1 MLYRDLRGAD
11 SPGTVGSIFLTFS
24 APLRFCRVFDAVNKA
39 STRRGVC
46 SAFCAEGGLRQ
57 MVADLGLPTCPIVEL
72 FADLAQVMSEP
83 VVPLSAPARSLA
95 AFVAMVQNCGFEAL
109 CILVDKWDEI
119 HETAEKPAV
128 LAQLLEPLLADL
140 HVMETPGAVFKCFLP
155 NSVLEPLKA
164 YSSVRFDRLRV
175 CEIRWSDYFLTEM
188 LNRRLITYSRGRI
201 RSLAQICGASL
212 AESIDQEIVKW
223 AAGVPRHLLQFGA
236 LLFEAQ
242 VQAPGETPL
251 LITNS
256 TWRKATPMPSSPTIC
271 RCC

>member
-1 MLYRDLRGAD
+1 ME
-11 SPGTVGSIFLTFS
+11 SV
-24 APLRFCRVFDAVNKA
+24 
-39 STRRGVC
+39 

-72 FADLAQVMSEP
+72 FADLTQVTSEP

-95 AFVAMVQNCGFEAL
+95 AFVAMVQDCGFEAL

-128 LAQLLEPLLADL
+128 LAQLLEPLLVDL

-175 CEIRWSDYFLTEM
+175 GEIRWSDYFLTEM

-201 RSLAQICGASL
+201 RSLAQICSASL

-223 AAGVPRHLLQFGA
+223 AAGIPKDLLQFGA

-242 VQAPGETPL
+242 VSGA
-251 LITNS
+251 
-256 TWRKATPMPSSPTIC
+256 R
-271 RCC
+271 